1 MVGSCSSKCL
11 HQDSHQEKEKHNRNN
26 PILFPFMT
34 LITVIMFAFLTFF
47 LPPYSPFDLHIEK
60 KKHIYVCLR
69 QD

>member
-1 MVGSCSSKCL
+1 
-11 HQDSHQEKEKHNRNN
+11 
-26 PILFPFMT
+26 MT

-69 QD
+69 QDWVKAHWCPKDTGFKM